1 MTIIGIFISSKGVR
15 FYVVFKASKVI
26 HSIDLSTIQL
36 ILLVGGAQGFLFS
49 FLSIMQFRNAKEN
62 LLLALLFFVIAFRL
76 MVYPFIKSDFF
87 YTYTTIPKLSD
98 SLLLAIGPVI
108 YFYTAQKLNLK
119 SATARANWVKALH
132 FIPLG
137 YFLIT
142 GFVQGIEPTLNKSHA
157 VLFLT
162 LMYAA
167 LCIILVWRHQFDLG
181 IPKTKIKAYRK
192 RLYIFMS
199 PFLLIPLLIIVL
211 IKHSHTLFGFGAAT
225 IPYVLVSA
233 IFYRMT
239 FVMMVKGKSYLNE
252 ISPKINVIRFN
263 PIDLPENSKVTQLI
277 SFMENQ
283 KPYLDPQLDLGKL
296 AERYGMKKHEL
307 SVLIN
312 RDINIGFNDFIN
324 YWRVE
329 TAKKHLLDG
338 SLDHLTI
345 VGLGHKSG
353 FKSKSTF
360 FGSFKKYTGM
370 TPNSYIENTRA

>member
-1 MTIIGIFISSKGVR
+1 MI
-15 FYVVFKASKVI
+15 Y
-26 HSIDLSTIQL
+26 SIDLSTIQL
-36 ILLVGGAQGFLFS
+36 ILLIGGAQGFLFS
-49 FLSIMQFRNAKEN
+49 FLSLGQFRNGKEN

-98 SLLLAIGPVI
+98 SLLLSIGPLI
-108 YFYTAQKLNLK
+108 CLYTIQKLNLK
-119 SATARANWVKALH
+119 STAAKANWVKALH

-137 YFLIT
+137 YFIIT
-142 GFVQGIEPTLNKSHA
+142 GFVQGIEPALNKSHT

-162 LMYAA
+162 LAYAA

-181 IPKTKIKAYRK
+181 IPKGKVKAYK
-192 RLYIFMS
+192 RLLYTFIA
-199 PFLLIPLLIIVL
+199 PFFLIPILIIVL

-252 ISPKINVIRFN
+252 ISPKINLVRFN
-263 PIDLPENSKVTQLI
+263 PDDFLENPKVGQLI
-277 SFMENQ
+277 SFMEHR
-283 KPYLDPQLDLGKL
+283 KPHLDPQLDLTKL
-296 AERYGMKKHEL
+296 AERYGIKKHEL
-307 SVLIN
+307 SILIN

-345 VGLGHKSG
+345 IGLGHKSG

-370 TPNSYIENTRA
+370 TPNTYIENTRP